1 MIAVRTSDPDFLV
14 VPLVADACGIV
25 SEVTIHFELN
35 VTCLHVR
42 MPSNNIKFT
51 FEDLSHKSLLFTKT
65 GGKR

>member
-35 VTCLHVR
+35 VR
-42 MPSNNIKFT
+42 N
-51 FEDLSHKSLLFTKT
+51 LFTCTYAIK
-65 GGKR
+65 

>member
-51 FEDLSHKSLLFTKT
+51 FEDLS
-65 GGKR
+65 